1 MKFKRKVDRMMG
13 KGDLVDTYNNEVFFY
28 ETGNEDMK

>member
-13 KGDLVDTYNNEVFFY
+13 KCDLVDIYDNEVFFY
-28 ETGNEDMK
+28 ETGNEDME